1 MRSTILSVCRSGG
14 SLISW
19 FDCLFRLSPIGRI
32 RSKQQVAPT
41 SVTTG
46 LRKKVGKLIQTIGLH
61 PMLKTIVCPLLITK
75 TRTTI
80 SMIASSQPDL
90 MQTYFLWMC
99 TECDFSRFATN
110 AINGVCRHKRGE
122 SPPWSPQWPTR
133 NSSVSIILRT
143 PVYLWWSNQPR
154 SSLFVLFQARQDF
167 YFLLLRF
174 EETGHG

>member
-46 LRKKVGKLIQTIGLH
+46 LRKKVEKLIQTIGLH
-61 PMLKTIVCPLLITK
+61 PMLKTMVCPLLITK
-75 TRTTI
+75 TRNTI

-143 PVYLWWSNQPR
+143 AVYLWWSNLLEPR
-154 SSLFVLFQARQDF
+154 SSLFVLFQAR
-167 YFLLLRF
+167 
-174 EETGHG
+174 HVC